1 MQSVRIVGQYVKE
14 YDIFSYNLGMNDG
27 TTLQFLVGTTDDGMA
42 VYGDFQKTGHF
53 ISSGHVGSGHASY
66 DEAAFVTNLLQNYS
80 PKELQFVMIDP
91 KQVQLTPYEGISYLW
106 RPLSLTPEDAKSAI
120 TDLIEE
126 IDRRFELFTE
136 AGINRIAE
144 YNAKTEDK
152 LPFIIL
158 LCTEIAD
165 LMMVD
170 NKFYLDVFNKICMF
184 GQAVGI
190 HMYIATQRPSEDV
203 LPGELMGGVSGRL
216 VFAVA
221 STSDSEWLLGDSGA
235 EKITR
240 QGRLIFAE
248 SVVAPKQNVMAA
260 YVSDEEV
267 MKIVESVNRR

>member
-1 MQSVRIVGQYVKE
+1 
-14 YDIFSYNLGMNDG
+14 MNDNA
-27 TTLQFLVGTTDDGMA
+27 TLRFFVGTNDDGKT
-42 VYGDFQKTGHF
+42 VYGDFQKSGHF

-80 PKELQFVMIDP
+80 PEELQFVMVDP

-106 RPLSLTPEDAKSAI
+106 RPLALTPEDAKSAV

-136 AGINRIAE
+136 AGINKIAE
-144 YNAKTEDK
+144 YDAKTEDK

-170 NKFYLDVFNKICMF
+170 NKFYRDAFNKIWML

-221 STSDSEWLLGDSGA
+221 SAADSEWLLGDSGA
-235 EKITR
+235 EKITQ

-248 SVVAPKQNVMAA
+248 SVVAPKQNVMAV

-267 MKIVESVNRR
+267 MRLVESIKEKNR

>member
-1 MQSVRIVGQYVKE
+1 
-14 YDIFSYNLGMNDG
+14 MNDS
-27 TTLQFLVGTTDDGMA
+27 TSLQLLVGTTDDGKT
-42 VYGDFQKTGHF
+42 VYGDFKKSGHF

-80 PKELQFVMIDP
+80 PDELQFVMIDP

-106 RPLSLTPEDAKSAI
+106 RPLSLTPEDAKSAV

-136 AGINRIAE
+136 AGINKIAE

-170 NKFYLDVFNKICMF
+170 NKFYRDAFV
-184 GQAVGI
+184 
-190 HMYIATQRPSEDV
+190 R
-203 LPGELMGGVSGRL
+203 LP
-216 VFAVA
+216 
-221 STSDSEWLLGDSGA
+221 
-235 EKITR
+235 I
-240 QGRLIFAE
+240 
-248 SVVAPKQNVMAA
+248 
-260 YVSDEEV
+260 
-267 MKIVESVNRR
+267 

>member
-1 MQSVRIVGQYVKE
+1 
-14 YDIFSYNLGMNDG
+14 MNDN
-27 TTLQFLVGTTDDGMA
+27 TSLQFLIGTTEDGKS
-42 VYGDFQKTGHF
+42 VYGEFKKSGHF

-66 DEAAFVTNLLQNYS
+66 NEAAFVTNLLQNYS
-80 PKELQFVMIDP
+80 PEELQFVMIDP

-106 RPLSLTPEDAKSAI
+106 RPLALTPEDAKSAV
-120 TDLIEE
+120 TDLIKE
-126 IDRRFELFTE
+126 IDRRFELFTA
-136 AGINRIAE
+136 AGVSKIAE

-170 NKFYLDVFNKICMF
+170 NKFYRNAFNRVWMV

-221 STSDSEWLLGDSGA
+221 STSDSEWLLGESSA
-235 EKITR
+235 EKITQ

-248 SVVAPKQNVMAA
+248 SIVAPKQNVMAV

-267 MKIVESVNRR
+267 MKIVRSVNRR

>member
-1 MQSVRIVGQYVKE
+1 
-14 YDIFSYNLGMNDG
+14 MNDS
-27 TTLQFLVGTTDDGMA
+27 TSLHFLIGTTDDGKK
-42 VYGDFQKTGHF
+42 VYGDFTKSGHF

-80 PKELQFVMIDP
+80 PDELQFVMIDP

-106 RPLSLTPEDAKSAI
+106 RPLALTPEGAKSAV

-126 IDRRFELFTE
+126 IDRRFELFTD
-136 AGINRIAE
+136 AGINKIAE

-170 NKFYLDVFNKICMF
+170 NKFYREAFNKIWML

-221 STSDSEWLLGDSGA
+221 STADSEWLVGESGA
-235 EKITR
+235 ENITQ

-267 MKIVESVNRR
+267 MKIVKSVNRR

>member
-1 MQSVRIVGQYVKE
+1 MLDK
-14 YDIFSYNLGMNDG
+14 
-27 TTLQFLVGTTDDGMA
+27 TKLQFLVGTTDDGET
-42 VYGDFQKTGHF
+42 VYGDFKKSGHF

-80 PKELQFVMIDP
+80 PDELQFVMIDP
-91 KQVQLTPYEGISYLW
+91 KQVQLNPYEGISYLW
-106 RPLSLTPEDAKSAI
+106 RPLSLTPEDAKSAV

-136 AGINRIAE
+136 AGINKIAE

-170 NKFYLDVFNKICMF
+170 GGFYGHAFSQFAMKAR
-184 GQAVGI
+184 AVGI
-190 HMYIATQRPSEDV
+190 HMYLATQRPSADV
-203 LPGELMGGVSGRL
+203 LLDVLLGGTFGRL

-221 STSDSEWLLGDSGA
+221 SVVDSERLLGESGA
-235 EKITR
+235 ENISE
-240 QGRLIFAE
+240 QGRLIFANYVDNE
-248 SVVAPKQNVMAA
+248 KKSVKAP

-267 MKIVESVNRR
+267 LRIVESIKENK

>member
-1 MQSVRIVGQYVKE
+1 
-14 YDIFSYNLGMNDG
+14 MNDG
-27 TTLQFLVGTTDDGMA
+27 TSLQFLVGTTDDDKT
-42 VYGDFQKTGHF
+42 VYGDFKKSGHF

-66 DEAAFVTNLLQNYS
+66 DEAAFVVNLLQNYS
-80 PKELQFVMIDP
+80 PDELQFVMIDP

-106 RPLSLTPEDAKSAI
+106 RPLSMTPEDAKSAV
-120 TDLIEE
+120 TDLLEE
-126 IDRRFELFTE
+126 IDRRFELFRA
-136 AGINRIAE
+136 AGVNKIGE
-144 YNAKTEDK
+144 YNAQNDDK

-170 NKFYLDVFNKICMF
+170 DKFYRDAFNRIWML

-203 LPGELMGGVSGRL
+203 LPSELMGGVSGRL

-221 STSDSEWLLGDSGA
+221 SASDSEWLLGEPGA
-235 EKITR
+235 EKITQ

-248 SVVAPKQNVMAA
+248 SAVAPKQNVMAA

-267 MKIVESVNRR
+267 MRLVESIKEKNR

>member
-1 MQSVRIVGQYVKE
+1 
-14 YDIFSYNLGMNDG
+14 MNDS
-27 TTLQFLVGTTDDGMA
+27 TSLQFLIGTTDDGKK
-42 VYGDFQKTGHF
+42 VYGDFKKSGHF

-80 PKELQFVMIDP
+80 PDELLFVMIDP

-106 RPLSLTPEDAKSAI
+106 RPLSLTPEDAKSTV

-126 IDRRFELFTE
+126 IDRRFELFSE
-136 AGINRIAE
+136 AGINKIAE
-144 YNAKTEDK
+144 YNAKIEDK

-170 NKFYLDVFNKICMF
+170 NKFYRDAFNKIWML
-184 GQAVGI
+184 GQTVGI

-221 STSDSEWLLGDSGA
+221 SASDSEWLLGESGA
-235 EKITR
+235 EKITQ

-260 YVSDEEV
+260 NVSDEEV
-267 MKIVESVNRR
+267 MRVADLWRSQADSHH